1 MDKTTKFPTSLSGY
15 EIEGLI
21 GIDAPR
27 LVPLYQACSD
37 YVVLERGQ
45 PPNAASAKEEF
56 ENFPPNRTEA
66 DKFVFGLKAIDGEFV
81 GLLACDRN
89 YPRVECWWIALLM
102 IDKAL
107 RGRGLARAL
116 CDDFFRWLK
125 SQHVKRVE
133 LGVLAENE
141 QGLRFWQGQGFEPV
155 RTAGPVS
162 IGAKQHMLQVLGR
175 PL

>member
-1 MDKTTKFPTSLSGY
+1 MDKTTKFPISRTGY

-27 LVPLYQACSD
+27 LVPLYQGCSD
-37 YVVLERGQ
+37 YLVLERGQ

-56 ENFPPNRTEA
+56 ESFPPNRTEA
-66 DKFVFGLKAIDGEFV
+66 DKFVFGLKAIDGELV

-89 YPRVECWWIALLM
+89 YPQVGCWWIALVM

-116 CDDFFRWLK
+116 CDDFFTWLK

-133 LGVLAENE
+133 LAVFTENE
-141 QGLRFWQGQGFEPV
+141 QALRFWQRQGFELV

-162 IGAKQHMLQVLGR
+162 IGAKRHMLQILSR
-175 PL
+175 SL

>member
-1 MDKTTKFPTSLSGY
+1 MDKSTRFPTSLSGY

-21 GIDAPR
+21 GIDASR
-27 LVPLYQACSD
+27 LVPLYQGCSD
-37 YVVLERGQ
+37 YVVLERGE

-66 DKFVFGLKAIDGEFV
+66 DKFVFGVKAIDGELV

-89 YPRVECWWIALLM
+89 YPRVECWWIALFM

-107 RGRGLARAL
+107 RGRGLGRTL

-125 SQHVKRVE
+125 SQNVKWVE
-133 LGVLAENE
+133 LGVITENE
-141 QGLRFWQGQGFEPV
+141 QALRFWQRQGFKPM

-162 IGAKQHMLQVLGR
+162 IGAKRHMVQVLGR